1 VTTATETAG
10 RSWRSRRLS
19 RMTPWWLL
27 SAPLV
32 LLGLLFVAPLL
43 TLFLIGFQHNS
54 LLQVGGWTLANYSTI
69 FHTGSYREIAVTTI
83 EIATATMLVQ
93 LAVGLPL
100 AYVLAF
106 RAGRWELP
114 LILLLV
120 LADELNPIVRIYAY
134 RVVLGREGI
143 VNRAL
148 EAVGLVS
155 SHHPLGWLLFDKF
168 AVVLVLST
176 SYITYTVIPVYAAM
190 KAIDPGLIEA
200 ATDLGAGWL
209 IRAKRIVLPLAAPGI
224 FIAIILVYLPLYT
237 EFATPTLVG
246 GTGSYMLG
254 QLNAE
259 LITESGDLGQGAA
272 LSALLL
278 AASGVLAAVAYY
290 LARLNRL
297 DA

>member
-1 VTTATETAG
+1 MTSGTPPGG
-10 RSWRSRRLS
+10 RIDWRRRTHAL
-19 RMTPWWLL
+19 TPWWLL

-32 LLGLLFVAPLL
+32 LLGLFFVAPLL
-43 TLFLIGFQHNS
+43 TLFLIGFQYNS
-54 LLQVGGWTLANYSTI
+54 LLHVGGWTLSNFSTI
-69 FHTGSYREIAVTTI
+69 FRTESYREIAVTTF

-93 LAVGLPL
+93 LAIGLPL

-143 VNRAL
+143 INRAL
-148 EAVGLVS
+148 ERVGLVDPN
-155 SHHPLGWLLFDKF
+155 HPLSWLLFDRF
-168 AVVLVLST
+168 AVVVVLST

-190 KAIDPGLIEA
+190 KAIDPGLLEA
-200 ATDLGAGWL
+200 ATDLGAGWYV
-209 IRAKRIVLPLAAPGI
+209 RAKRILLPLAAPGI
-224 FIAIILVYLPLYT
+224 FIAIILVYIPLYT

-259 LITESGDLGQGAA
+259 LITETGDLGQGAA
-272 LSALLL
+272 LSAILL
-278 AASGVLAAVAYY
+278 AASGVMAAVAYY

-297 DA
+297 E

>member
-1 VTTATETAG
+1 MTAAAQPSKQ
-10 RSWRSRRLS
+10 RWK
-19 RMTPWWLL
+19 RMQRGLTPWWLL

-32 LLGLLFVAPLL
+32 ILGVLFVAPLL

-54 LLQVGGWTLANYSTI
+54 LLQVGGWTLDNFRTI
-69 FHTGSYREIAVTTI
+69 FQTQSYRHIAVTTA

-93 LAVGLPL
+93 LAFGLPL

-106 RAGRWELP
+106 KAGRWELP
-114 LILLLV
+114 LVLLLV

-143 VNRAL
+143 INKAL
-148 EAVGLVS
+148 EAVGLVDPN
-155 SHHPLGWLLFDKF
+155 HPISWLLFDNF
-168 AVVLVLST
+168 AVVVVLST
-176 SYITYTVIPVYAAM
+176 SYITYTVIPIYASM
-190 KAIDPGLIEA
+190 KAIDHSLIEA

-209 IRAKRIVLPLAAPGI
+209 RRAWKIILPLSAPGI
-224 FIAIILVYLPLYT
+224 FIAIILVYIPLYT

-259 LITESGDLGQGAA
+259 LITETGDLGQGAA

-278 AASGVLAAVAYY
+278 AASALLAAVAYY
-290 LARLNRL
+290 LSRLNRL
-297 DA
+297 DT

>member
-1 VTTATETAG
+1 MTAATPAAAQTRWQRG
-10 RSWRSRRLS
+10 VRGL
-19 RMTPWWLL
+19 TPWWLL

-54 LLQVGGWTLANYSTI
+54 LFNVGGWTLDNFSTI
-69 FHTGSYREIAVTTI
+69 FHTGSYRQIAVTTA

-148 EAVGLVS
+148 EAVGLVDPN
-155 SHHPLGWLLFDKF
+155 HPLSWLLFDKF
-168 AVVLVLST
+168 SVVVVLST

-200 ATDLGAGWL
+200 ATDLGASWAV
-209 IRAKRIVLPLAAPGI
+209 RARRILLPLAAPGI
-224 FIAIILVYLPLYT
+224 FIAIILVYIPLYT

-278 AASGVLAAVAYY
+278 AASGVMAAAAYY
-290 LARLNRL
+290 LAKLNRL
-297 DA
+297 E

>member
-1 VTTATETAG
+1 MTAATPAAAQTRWQRG
-10 RSWRSRRLS
+10 MRGL
-19 RMTPWWLL
+19 TPWWLL

-54 LLQVGGWTLANYSTI
+54 LFNVGGWTLDNFSTI
-69 FHTGSYREIAVTTI
+69 FHTGSYRQIAVTTA

-148 EAVGLVS
+148 EAIGLVDPN
-155 SHHPLGWLLFDKF
+155 HPLSWLLFDKF
-168 AVVLVLST
+168 SVVVVLST

-190 KAIDPGLIEA
+190 KAIDPALIEA
-200 ATDLGAGWL
+200 ATDLGASWAV
-209 IRAKRIVLPLAAPGI
+209 RARRILLPLAAPGI
-224 FIAIILVYLPLYT
+224 FIAIILVYIPLYT

-278 AASGVLAAVAYY
+278 AASGVMAAAAYY
-290 LARLNRL
+290 LSKLNRL
-297 DA
+297 E

>member
-1 VTTATETAG
+1 VTAG
-10 RSWRSRRLS
+10 AETTGPSWWRRHL
-19 RMTPWWLL
+19 RGMTPWWLL
-27 SAPLV
+27 SAPLI
-32 LLGLLFVAPLL
+32 LLGLFFVAPLL

-54 LLQVGGWTLANYSTI
+54 LLQVGGWTLSNFSTI
-69 FHTGSYREIAVTTI
+69 LHTGSYRQIAVTTF
-83 EIATATMLVQ
+83 EIATATMVVQ

-148 EAVGLVS
+148 ESVGLVS
-155 SHHPLGWLLFDKF
+155 SSHPLSWLLFDKF
-168 AVVLVLST
+168 AVVVVLST

-209 IRAKRIVLPLAAPGI
+209 VRAKRIVLPLAAPGI
-224 FIAIILVYLPLYT
+224 FIAIILVYIPLYT

-272 LSALLL
+272 LSAVLL
-278 AASGVLAAVAYY
+278 AASGVMAAIAYY
-290 LARLNRL
+290 LGRLNRL

>member
-1 VTTATETAG
+1 MTTATETTG
-10 RSWRSRRLS
+10 RSWWRRRLGG
-19 RMTPWWLL
+19 MTPWWLL

-32 LLGLLFVAPLL
+32 LLGLFFVAPLL

-54 LLQVGGWTLANYSTI
+54 LLQVGGWTLSNFSTI
-69 FHTGSYREIAVTTI
+69 LHTGSYRQIAVTTA
-83 EIATATMLVQ
+83 EIATATMVVQ

-143 VNRAL
+143 INRAL
-148 EAVGLVS
+148 ETVGLVS
-155 SHHPLGWLLFDKF
+155 SSHPLGWLLFDKF
-168 AVVLVLST
+168 AVVVVLST

-209 IRAKRIVLPLAAPGI
+209 VRAKRIVLPLAAPGI
-224 FIAIILVYLPLYT
+224 FIAIILVYIPLYT

-278 AASGVLAAVAYY
+278 AASGVMAAGAYY
-290 LARLNRL
+290 LAKLNNL
-297 DA
+297 E

>member
-1 VTTATETAG
+1 MLAQ
-10 RSWRSRRLS
+10 
-19 RMTPWWLL
+19 
-27 SAPLV
+27 LV
-32 LLGLLFVAPLL
+32 V
-43 TLFLIGFQHNS
+43 GF
-54 LLQVGGWTLANYSTI
+54 
-69 FHTGSYREIAVTTI
+69 
-83 EIATATMLVQ
+83 
-93 LAVGLPL
+93 PL

-106 RAGRWELP
+106 RARRWELP
-114 LILLLV
+114 VILLLV

-143 VNRAL
+143 INRGL

-155 SHHPLGWLLFDKF
+155 RAHPLSWLLFDKF
-168 AVVLVLST
+168 AVVVVLST
-176 SYITYTVIPVYAAM
+176 SYITYTVIPIYAAM
-190 KAIDPGLIEA
+190 KAIDPSLIEA
-200 ATDLGAGWL
+200 STDLGAGWFRRTMRIL
-209 IRAKRIVLPLAAPGI
+209 IPLSAPGI
-224 FIAIILVYLPLYT
+224 FVAIILVYLPLFT

-278 AASGVLAAVAYY
+278 VATGVMAAAAYY

>member
-1 VTTATETAG
+1 
-10 RSWRSRRLS
+10 
-19 RMTPWWLL
+19 MTPWWLL
-27 SAPLV
+27 SAPLI
-32 LLGLLFVAPLL
+32 LLGVLFLAPLL

-54 LLQVGGWTLANYSTI
+54 LFNVGGWTLDNFSTI
-69 FHTGSYREIAVTTI
+69 FHTSSYRQIAVTTA

-148 EAVGLVS
+148 EAVGVVS
-155 SHHPLGWLLFDKF
+155 PNHPLSWLLFDKF
-168 AVVLVLST
+168 AVVVVLST

-190 KAIDPGLIEA
+190 KAIDPALIEA
-200 ATDLGAGWL
+200 ATDLGASFAV
-209 IRAKRIVLPLAAPGI
+209 RARRILLPLAAPGI
-224 FIAIILVYLPLYT
+224 FIAIILVYIPLYT

-278 AASGVLAAVAYY
+278 AASGLMAAAAYY
-290 LARLNRL
+290 LSKLNRL
-297 DA
+297 E